1 VRGSSEQASRW
12 TDPVWAA
19 SAVLVALAA
28 NLLLLLQ
35 DPRYFFH
42 GDTQSAYLGWEYRL
56 GEQLRVGHWPLIDLH
71 AWASGNAVA
80 EGQWGLFSPLV
91 AGIGLLATT
100 APDVLAFATA
110 VKLALLCVG
119 VLGIFALAR
128 SYGAV
133 APLAFVA
140 AVAVGFG
147 GMTQYLDLES
157 WTAGLMIWALLPW
170 VWWALRRTMS
180 GANPAVLLVLVFLLV
195 TVGYVY
201 GTIMLILVLGVS
213 LLEGRVAGDRTAVLR
228 VLGAGVFGGL
238 VAFTVYLPG
247 VLTAP
252 VTTRSGGG
260 FALAGKFSSD
270 PLALLSSAL
279 PTDAVPGTTLH
290 LLPYVFVAWFLP
302 VLVLVDLG
310 AVRRRWRPLAGLLV
324 FTLVMVLVVV
334 AMPQQMGPLRWPLR
348 LQPFLV
354 EGVVV
359 LTAVLLSRHVVPA
372 PSRRRL
378 GLGLLWLLLATVAVT
393 VRAPGLWGPHLL
405 ALVATAAGFAAVW
418 WGLRRPGAPAL
429 LRAGAL
435 GAALLTV
442 VLAVFQH
449 LVFPVPPS
457 PERNMPALA
466 RAYQRPLQAARGDV
480 LVVGNTG
487 ARLKA
492 DPTWARESLSGSAW
506 YLGPHR
512 VQNGYTTISFRA
524 YKDRYCIQYEGS
536 TCPQLLDQLFSK
548 EPTTGRRRV
557 DLLSVGTL
565 LLVRNDFP
573 GRDLTA
579 PPTGW
584 RVAAS
589 TPRTVT
595 WVRRTPAPGA
605 AQPVWTSPG
614 TSLVQRPGDERTA
627 RFTVR
632 RVPASGGRVV
642 ISALAWPGFST
653 DVGSLGTPLDGYLLS
668 VDLPA
673 SAAGRTVTVRY
684 SPPGWHAELA
694 TLVLALVGAVAWSG
708 AAAVSRRRRR

>member
-1 VRGSSEQASRW
+1 MRGATEKASRG
-12 TDPVWAA
+12 TGPVWAVA
-19 SAVLVALAA
+19 AVLGALAG
-28 NLLLLLQ
+28 NLLLLVQ
-35 DPRYFFH
+35 NPRYFFH

-56 GEQLRVGHWPLIDLH
+56 GEQLRAGHWPLIDLH

-91 AGIGLLATT
+91 AAIGLLATT
-100 APDVLAFATA
+100 ATNVLVFATV

-119 VLGIFALAR
+119 VLGIFVLAR

-170 VWWALRRTMS
+170 VWWALRRTMC
-180 GANPAVLLVLVFLLV
+180 GANPAVLLVLVYLLV
-195 TVGYVY
+195 SVGYVY

-213 LLEGRVAGDRTAVLR
+213 LVDSRVARDRTAALR
-228 VLGAGVFGGL
+228 VLGTAVFGGL

-270 PLALLSSAL
+270 PLALLSAPL

-290 LLPYVFVAWFLP
+290 LLPYAFVAWFLP
-302 VLVLVDLG
+302 VLVLVDLD
-310 AVRRRWRPLAGLLV
+310 ALRRRWRPLAGLLV
-324 FTLVMVLVVV
+324 FTLAMALVVV
-334 AMPQQMGPLRWPLR
+334 GMPQQMGPLRWPLR

-359 LTAVLLSRHVVPA
+359 LTAVLLSRHAARA

-378 GLGLLWLLLATVAVT
+378 VLGLVWLLLATVAAT
-393 VRAPGLWGPHLL
+393 VRAPELWRPHLVAL
-405 ALVATAAGFAAVW
+405 AATAAGFAAVW
-418 WGLRRPGAPAL
+418 WCCRRPGGAGL

-449 LVFPVPPS
+449 QVFPVPPS

-466 RAYQRPLQAARGDV
+466 RDYLRPLPAARGDV
-480 LVVGNTG
+480 LVVGGTG
-487 ARLKA
+487 GRLKA

-506 YLGPHR
+506 YLGRHR

-524 YKDRYCIQYEGS
+524 YKDRYCIKYEGS
-536 TCPQLLDQLFSK
+536 TCPQLLDQLFST

-565 LLVRNDFP
+565 LLVRTDYP
-573 GRDLTA
+573 GRDLSS
-579 PPTGW
+579 PPAGW

-605 AQPVWTSPG
+605 ARPVWTSPG
-614 TSLVQRPGDERTA
+614 TSLVPRPGDERTV

-642 ISALAWPGFST
+642 IAALAWPGFST
-653 DVGSLGTPLDGYLLS
+653 DVGTVGKPLDGYLLT
-668 VDLPA
+668 VDLPPG
-673 SAAGRTVTVRY
+673 AAGRTVTVRY
-684 SPPGWHAELA
+684 SPPGWHLELVA
-694 TLVLALVGAVAWSG
+694 LGLALVGAVAWSG